1 MASSAKTNEKKLLN
15 EKHHRILQDMLR
27 QEGNSVCSD
36 CGAQSPR
43 WASWNLGV
51 FLCIRCGGFHRRIGT
66 HITKVKSIT
75 LDNWLPEQIAHFTKI
90 GNLKANA
97 YFDPSSDSRP
107 APRSDSQ
114 LERFIR
120 DKYERRMFVNRRNN
134 TPDPSIISSSPSSSA
149 LNSSAASNTAYSNS
163 EDKKI
168 AGLTKLKEL
177 GYSDVRQNLAALE
190 KFDYRVDAAIRYLGS
205 KSSASKTFSP
215 NDQKVKQ
222 LISMGFTDINQNIRA
237 LERYNGDVISS
248 IDFLVNVPATAKN
261 TSSKTPTSSNNP
273 PVPPPK
279 NSSASKNNAVDLLGL
294 DLGSNLSI
302 NSSQKEPVDPFGDF
316 ISASESK
323 TNDANFGSFSNSFS
337 TTAPPLEQAKAEPTK
352 NSSVFDKDFILSLY
366 TQGSN
371 NSPSAN
377 IAPASTQPLNSP
389 FDSFSPPSLATN
401 TFQQPNNDFNSFQA
415 APQNQNQNQLHSS
428 FNNLSST
435 SNSQNAFTDLSSINS
450 FGNHNTT
457 NNHPTFSNLNISN
470 SISSQNAPNNQN
482 TFSNQ
487 TSLSGFNSHNAQ
499 TSLSGFT
506 SASSAPPFNQTQPL
520 HTASKP
526 VVNAADILDAQNPW
540 AQPPPQQ
547 SQKNNLSGLD
557 SFFN

>member
-1 MASSAKTNEKKLLN
+1 
-15 EKHHRILQDMLR
+15 
-27 QEGNSVCSD
+27 
-36 CGAQSPR
+36 
-43 WASWNLGV
+43 
-51 FLCIRCGGFHRRIGT
+51 
-66 HITKVKSIT
+66 
-75 LDNWLPEQIAHFTKI
+75 IAHFTKI

-134 TPDPSIISSSPSSSA
+134 IPDPSIISSSPSSSSPSA
-149 LNSSAASNTAYSNS
+149 PSSNVVSNTTYSNS

-205 KSSASKTFSP
+205 KSSASKSFSP

-222 LISMGFTDINQNIRA
+222 LVSMGFTDINQNIKA

-248 IDFLVNVPATAKN
+248 IDFLVNVPATTKN
-261 TSSKTPTSSNNP
+261 STSRNANSSINP
-273 PVPPPK
+273 PIPPPK

-323 TNDANFGSFSNSFS
+323 TNDSNFDSFSDSFS
-337 TTAPPLEQAKAEPTK
+337 ATAPPLEQPKAEPSK

-366 TQGSN
+366 SQGSN

-377 IAPASTQPLNSP
+377 IAPASTQPINSP
-389 FDSFSPPSLATN
+389 FDSFSPPSLASN
-401 TFQQPNNDFNSFQA
+401 TFQQTNNDFNSFQA
-415 APQNQNQNQLHSS
+415 ATVNQNQNQNQQHNS
-428 FNNLSST
+428 FNNLNST
-435 SNSQNAFTDLSSINS
+435 SNSQNAFNGLSSLNA
-450 FGNHNTT
+450 FGNHETT
-457 NNHPTFSNLNISN
+457 NNQSTFNNLNASN
-470 SISSQNAPNNQN
+470 SFNSQNAFTNQN

-487 TSLSGFNSHNAQ
+487 TSALNTFNNQNAQ
-499 TSLSGFT
+499 NSMSGFT
-506 SASSAPPFNQTQPL
+506 SASSAPPFNQNHSQS
-520 HTASKP
+520 TASKP
-526 VVNAADILDAQNPW
+526 IANAADILDAQNPW
-540 AQPPPQQ
+540 AQPSQS